1 MVRGNNFVMHGNK
14 MERKGQ
20 AWIRNWIIYRI
31 VYKLIYGLIRG
42 CIHGAMVGSGGVD
55 AEDGGWVAW

>member
-1 MVRGNNFVMHGNK
+1 

-20 AWIRNWIIYRI
+20 VRILNWIIYRI
-31 VYKLIYGLIRG
+31 VYKITYRLIQG
-42 CIHGAMVGSGGVD
+42 CIHGTVIGGGVVY